1 METANKKEV
10 AALPSNGVDQVLA
23 ELERE
28 KLEFKKIQSCFAEQ
42 FDKAFP
48 DKLAPKTVV
57 IIPSLTMDQ
66 EILSK
71 IQGITHYEERL
82 LCFLL
87 LLRMPRTH
95 VIYVTSMPIDPVI
108 IDYYLHLLPGI
119 TGHHASKRLHLL
131 SCYDGSTRS
140 LTEKILERPRV
151 IERIRQAIPDNHIA
165 HMACF
170 NVTDK
175 ERKLSIELG
184 LPIYGCDPDLFDLG
198 NKSNGRKVFK
208 SCGLTVPA
216 GFEDLYTEKEIINA
230 LIELK
235 KQNPSLRK
243 AVVKLNDGFSG
254 DGNSI
259 FSYDGIKEKD
269 DLVFKINSYFYAKL
283 KPVATDLA
291 LKDFLIKF
299 NDMGGIVEEFVD
311 GEIKTSPSVQCRINP
326 LGKCVIISTHDQEL
340 GGESGQVFLGAH
352 FPASAEYAVDL
363 GKMGLKV
370 AEALRD
376 KGVMGRFGIDFIS
389 VRNKK
394 ARPSARTGTDG
405 DAPRRND
412 SVGQAVGREWTHYPI
427 EINLRKGGTTHPY
440 IMLQFLTDGDYNAAK
455 GEYLTATGQRR
466 YYFCSDNLR
475 SEQFHGLTPPDLVDI
490 AMLHD
495 LHYDGTLQEGVMFH
509 LIGALSQFGKI
520 GVVCI
525 GSSPQKAVDYYN
537 KAVEVLQLETVHQ
550 LYTH

>member
-1 METANKKEV
+1 MKGKKQKLKNIPAV
-10 AALPSNGVDQVLA
+10 TTKAVTTPLPEA
-23 ELERE
+23 EA
-28 KLEFKKIQSCFAEQ
+28 FKKIQSCFAAQ
-42 FDKAFP
+42 FEKAFP

-71 IQGITHYEERL
+71 IQGINYYEERL

-95 VIYVTSMPIDPVI
+95 LVFVTSMPVDPVI

-119 TGHHASKRLHLL
+119 TGHHAQKRLHLL
-131 SCYDGSTRS
+131 SCYDASSRS
-140 LTEKILERPRV
+140 LTEKILERPRL
-151 IERIRQAIPDNHIA
+151 IERIRQSIPVDHIA

-170 NVTDK
+170 TVTEK
-175 ERKLSIELG
+175 ERSLAVELG

-198 NKSNGRKVFK
+198 NKSNGRKIFK
-208 SCGLTVPA
+208 ACGLNVPP
-216 GFEDLYTEKEIINA
+216 GFEDLYSEKEIIHA
-230 LIELK
+230 LIEIK
-235 KQNPSLRK
+235 KNNPALRK

-254 DGNSI
+254 DGNAV
-259 FSYDGIKEKD
+259 FSYDGIKPKD
-269 DLVFKINSYFYAKL
+269 DIAHKVNSFFYARL
-283 KPVATDLA
+283 KTVATELSQ
-291 LKDFLIKF
+291 KDFLAKF
-299 NDMGGIVEEFVD
+299 KDMGGIAEEFVE
-311 GEIKTSPSVQCRINP
+311 GEIKTSPSVQCRVNP
-326 LGKCVIISTHDQEL
+326 QGKCVIISTHDQEL

-352 FPASAEYAVDL
+352 FPASKEYAIDL
-363 GKMGLKV
+363 GKMGMKV

-376 KGVMGRFGIDFIS
+376 KGVLGRFAVDFIS
-389 VRNKK
+389 VKNKK
-394 ARPSARTGTDG
+394 G
-405 DAPRRND
+405 
-412 SVGQAVGREWTHYPI
+412 WTHYPI

-440 IMLQFLTDGDYNAAK
+440 IMLQFLTDGDYNAEK
-455 GEYLTATGQRR
+455 GEYYTANGQKR

-509 LIGALSQFGKI
+509 LIGALSQFGKL

-525 GSSPQKAVDYYN
+525 GASPEKAREFYQKT
-537 KAVEVLQLETVHQ
+537 VEVLQLETVHQ

>member
-1 METANKKEV
+1 MGAANKKIKKLQHFEG
-10 AALPSNGVDQVLA
+10 AKPELPIPGSQ
-23 ELERE
+23 EE
-28 KLEFKKIQSCFAEQ
+28 KEQFKKIQTRFSEQ
-42 FDKAFP
+42 FEIIFQ
-48 DKLAPKTVV
+48 DKLLPNTVV

-71 IQGITHYEERL
+71 VKGVTHYEERL
-82 LCFLL
+82 LCFLM

-95 VIYVTSMPIDPVI
+95 VVYVTSMPVDPMI

-119 TGHHASKRLHLL
+119 TGHHAMKRLHLL
-131 SCYDGSTRS
+131 SCYDASSKS
-140 LTEKILERPRV
+140 LTEKILDRPRL
-151 IERIRQAIPDNHIA
+151 IERIQQSIPDSHIA

-170 NVTDK
+170 NVTEK
-175 ERKLSIELG
+175 ERSLAVQLG
-184 LPIYGCDPDLFDLG
+184 LPIYGCDPDLFELG
-198 NKSNGRKVFK
+198 NKSNSRKVFK
-208 SCGLTVPA
+208 ACELHAPA
-216 GFEDLYTEKEIINA
+216 GFEDLYSEKEIIKA
-230 LIELK
+230 LVKLK

-254 DGNSI
+254 DGNAI

-269 DLVFKINSYFYAKL
+269 DLEHKINSYFYAKL
-283 KPVATDLA
+283 KTVATDLS
-291 LKDFLIKF
+291 LENFLIKF
-299 NDMGGIVEEFVD
+299 KSMGGIVEEFVD
-311 GEIKTSPSVQCRINP
+311 GEIKMSPSVQCRINP
-326 LGKCVIISTHDQEL
+326 KGKCVVISTHDQEL

-352 FPASAEYAVDL
+352 FPANIEYAPDL

-376 KGVMGRFGIDFIS
+376 KGVMGRFAIDFIS
-389 VRNKK
+389 VKEKK
-394 ARPSARTGTDG
+394 G
-405 DAPRRND
+405 
-412 SVGQAVGREWTHYPI
+412 WTHYPI

-440 IMLQFLTDGDYNAAK
+440 IMLQFLTDGDYDYKK
-455 GEYLTATGQRR
+455 GVYLTANGQPR

-475 SEQFHGLTPPDLVDI
+475 SEQFLGITPPDLIDI

-509 LIGALSQFGKI
+509 LISALSQHGKL

-525 GSSPQKAVDYYN
+525 GSSPEKAIKFYK
-537 KAVEVLQLETVHQ
+537 KAMDILKLETVHQ

>member
-1 METANKKEV
+1 MEAVNKKKKSV
-10 AALPSNGVDQVLA
+10 SPTNGVEKMLLA
-23 ELERE
+23 LEEE
-28 KLEFKKIQSCFAEQ
+28 KIKFRQIQSCFAQQ

-57 IIPSLTMDQ
+57 IVPSLTMDQ
-66 EILSK
+66 EILAK
-71 IQGITHYEERL
+71 INGITFYEERL
-82 LCFLL
+82 LCMLL

-95 VIYVTSMPIDPVI
+95 VVYVTSMPVDPVI

-131 SCYDGSTRS
+131 SCYDGSPRS

-151 IERIRQAIPDNHIA
+151 IERIKKSIPEGHIA

-175 ERKLSIELG
+175 ERKLSVELG
-184 LPIYGCDPDLFDLG
+184 LPIYGCDPDLFDQG
-198 NKSNGRKVFK
+198 NKSNGRKIFK
-208 SCGLTVPA
+208 DCGLNVPA
-216 GFEDLYTEKEIINA
+216 GFEDLHTEKEIIDA
-230 LIELK
+230 LVELK
-235 KQNPSLRK
+235 KKNPLLRK

-254 DGNSI
+254 DGNAI
-259 FSYDGIKEKD
+259 FSYDGVKPKD
-269 DLVFKINSYFYAKL
+269 DLTHKINSYFYARL
-283 KPVATDLA
+283 KTVATDLE
-291 LKDFLIKF
+291 LKDFLAKF
-299 NDMGGIVEEFVD
+299 EEMGGIVEEFIE
-311 GEIKTSPSVQCRINP
+311 GEVKTSPSVQCRVNP
-326 LGKCVIISTHDQEL
+326 KGKCVIISTHDQEL

-352 FPASAEYAVDL
+352 FPASKDYAIEL
-363 GKMGLKV
+363 GKMGMKV

-376 KGVMGRFGIDFIS
+376 KGVLGRFAVDFIS
-389 VRNKK
+389 VKNKK
-394 ARPSARTGTDG
+394 G
-405 DAPRRND
+405 
-412 SVGQAVGREWTHYPI
+412 WTHYPI

-440 IMLQFLTDGDYNAAK
+440 IMLQFLTDGDYDAEK
-455 GEYLTATGQRR
+455 GEYFTANGQKR

-475 SEQFHGLTPPDLVDI
+475 SEQFHGLTPPDLIDI

-509 LIGALSQFGKI
+509 LIGALSQFGKL

-525 GSSPQKAVDYYN
+525 GSSAEKAKEFYK
-537 KAVEVLQLETVHQ
+537 KAVEILQLETVHQ